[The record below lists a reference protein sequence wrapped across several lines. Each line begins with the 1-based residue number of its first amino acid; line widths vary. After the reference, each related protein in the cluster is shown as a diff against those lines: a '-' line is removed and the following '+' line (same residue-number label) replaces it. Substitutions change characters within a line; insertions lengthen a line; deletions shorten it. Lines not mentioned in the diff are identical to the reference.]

1 MLIFMSIYVITTIGV
16 FSLIL
21 QMRIRDGMVEQIS
34 DLGGLSKSNRGMA
47 ILMTMFMFSLMGI
60 PPLLGFFGKLFAF
73 LPAADAGLM
82 PLVIIALIASVI
94 GAFYYLRVIKTMW
107 FDEEKQDF
115 VEAPRNLRFLGLVSG
130 LLLLPIL
137 LLPGISTGA
146 QSLIAQAAQSL
157 F

>member
-1 MLIFMSIYVITTIGV
+1 
-16 FSLIL
+16 
-21 QMRIRDGMVEQIS
+21 MRIRNGMVEQIS
-34 DLGGLSKSNRGMA
+34 DLAGLSTSNRGMA

-82 PLVIIALIASVI
+82 PLVVIALVASVI

-107 FDEEKQDF
+107 FDEERHEF
-115 VEAPRNLRFLGLVSG
+115 VEAPQSLRYISLVSA
-130 LLLLPIL
+130 LLILPIL

-146 QSLIAQAAQSL
+146 QGLITLAAESL